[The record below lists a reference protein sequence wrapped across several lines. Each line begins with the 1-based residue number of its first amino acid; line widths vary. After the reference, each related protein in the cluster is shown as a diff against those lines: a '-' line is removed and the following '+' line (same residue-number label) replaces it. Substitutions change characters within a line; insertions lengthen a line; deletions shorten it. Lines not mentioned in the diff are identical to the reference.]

1 MKNGRVPLGIAGA
14 VNFMEM
20 IVPVLFLLIAL
31 GGTPLLM
38 FLAWKGWDGDA
49 RRLFPVWRNG
59 VATASFLLL
68 LIDLGIHFHTTR
80 LCFPRGRDRT

>member
-38 FLAWKGWDGDA
+38 FLAWKGWDGGA
-49 RRLFPVWRNG
+49 RRLFPVWRNSIFSS
-59 VATASFLLL
+59 APL
-68 LIDLGIHFHTTR
+68 DLGVNFHTTR